1 MTFPVTTTDFG
12 GLGAPTTD
20 DAIRALVNS
29 ASGRL
34 AARASGVTKVYGSGD
49 ARVNALDG
57 VTLGIPGG
65 RFTAIMGPSGS
76 GKSTLMHCLAGL
88 DKVTDGQVYVGD
100 VELTRLDDKRLT
112 RLRRDK
118 IGFIF
123 QAFNLIPTLTALE
136 NITLPMDIAS
146 LRPDEAWLD
155 TVIDTVGLRRRL
167 KHRPSEL
174 SGGQQQRVACARA
187 LASKPEIIFA
197 DEPTGNLDS
206 RSGAEV
212 LAFLRNS
219 VREMGQT
226 IVMVTHDPVAAS
238 YADLVVFLADGRI
251 VDQLPAPTAEG
262 VLERMK
268 GLDR

>member
-1 MTFPVTTTDFG
+1 MTYVTAEI
-12 GLGAPTTD
+12 LAPTAD
-20 DAIRALVNS
+20 DAFRTA
-29 ASGRL
+29 GPL
-34 AARASGVTKVYGSGD
+34 AARASGVTKVYGMGD
-49 ARVNALDG
+49 ASVTALDN
-57 VTLGIPGG
+57 VTLGIPSG

-88 DKVTDGQVYVGD
+88 DAVSSGQVYVGD

-112 RLRRDK
+112 RLRRDR
-118 IGFIF
+118 IGFVF
-123 QAFNLIPTLTALE
+123 QSFNLIPTLTALE
-136 NITLPMDIAS
+136 NITLPMDIAGVK
-146 LRPDEAWLD
+146 PDPAWLD
-155 TVIDTVGLRRRL
+155 TVIDTVGLRPRL
-167 KHRPSEL
+167 GHRPSEL

-187 LASKPEIIFA
+187 LAGKPDIIFA

-212 LAFLRNS
+212 LAFLRSS

-226 IVMVTHDPVAAS
+226 VVMVTHDPVAAS

-251 VDQLPAPTAEG
+251 VDQLAAPTADR